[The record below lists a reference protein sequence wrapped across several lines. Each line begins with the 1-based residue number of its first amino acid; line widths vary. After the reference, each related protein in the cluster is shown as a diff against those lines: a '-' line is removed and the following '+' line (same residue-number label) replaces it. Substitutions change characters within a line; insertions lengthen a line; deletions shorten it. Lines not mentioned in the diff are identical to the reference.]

1 MLRKTILFGWGVC
14 FSLGVLAQETKILG
28 FDQAFNLNHDE
39 FYQVELKNLAPS
51 SQLWTAF
58 YLVGVPKSGAM
69 STQADF
75 TVMGEGVINK
85 AHPTNSTDVISL
97 VANNLPIRQN
107 YSFKAFDDLVEEIED
122 QTGKKVQ
129 DPTLST
135 TENVRVYGQIID
147 WIPEYNLQQPAKI
160 SFGVTNSQDFEI
172 KAAYLVVGEADKTP
186 QLLALDIHQK
196 ADAEQVKQSFQD
208 TSRSHEFRF
217 ARYEA
222 KFLIFLTILAA
233 AIFLNW
239 GKWRR
244 N

>member
-1 MLRKTILFGWGVC
+1 MLRKIILFGWGVC
-14 FSLGVLAQETKILG
+14 LSFGVLAQETKIIG
-28 FDQAFNLNHDE
+28 FDQVFNLNHDE

-58 YLVGVPKSGAM
+58 YLIGVPKSGAM
-69 STQADF
+69 TTQADF
-75 TVMGEGVINK
+75 AVKGEGIINK
-85 AHPTNSTDVISL
+85 AHPSNSTDVISL
-97 VANNLPIRQN
+97 VANHLPIRQN
-107 YSFKAFDDLVEEIED
+107 YSLKAFDDLVEEIED
-122 QTGKKVQ
+122 QTGQKVL
-129 DPTLST
+129 DPTIST

-147 WIPEYNLQQPAKI
+147 WIPEYNLQKPAKL
-160 SFGVTNSQDFEI
+160 SFGVINSQDFDI

-196 ADAEQVKQSFQD
+196 ADVEQVEQSFRN

-217 ARYEA
+217 AQFET

-233 AIFLNW
+233 TIFLNW